1 MKLADLARSGAVE
14 EQAVINYYRQQ
25 LDLSSNACLDR
36 LTEHLGIDL
45 ILVLFSEECCAH

>member
-25 LDLSSNACLDR
+25 LDLSSNA
-36 LTEHLGIDL
+36 LTG
-45 ILVLFSEECCAH
+45 